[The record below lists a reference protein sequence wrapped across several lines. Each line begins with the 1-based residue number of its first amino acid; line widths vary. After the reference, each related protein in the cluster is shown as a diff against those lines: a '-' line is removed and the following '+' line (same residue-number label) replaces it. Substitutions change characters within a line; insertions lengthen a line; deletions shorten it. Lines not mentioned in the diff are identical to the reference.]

1 MGFPGEIVASSGYAN
16 LQSLWFLLIAVLWI
30 GYFVLEGFDFGVGVL
45 YRFLGRDDAER
56 RELLM
61 TIQPV
66 WDGYQVWLLTAGG
79 ATFAAFPGWYASLF
93 SGFYLAL
100 LLILIGLIVRG
111 VAIEYRN
118 KHDGVEWRRRWDVAL
133 PASSALVAL
142 LWGVAFANIVRGVPL
157 DRAGDYTGDLL
168 TLLNGYALL
177 GGVTLLAVFLLHG
190 ALFLS
195 MRLTGTLQERAR
207 LAALRLW
214 PFAAVPLIAFVA
226 WTAADAASS
235 APRRI
240 LAVAIGVAGVLAAAA
255 TLPLTRGRRPGAAF
269 GASCT
274 AIVLV
279 VATLFL
285 WLYPNVLPSSTSG
298 VPNLTIFGTAS
309 NHYSLVAMTVVAVLF
324 VPVVLGYQLWA
335 FLVFHG
341 RPGGTGGAQPPSPID
356 LIART
361 PLGRKPEQDR
371 P

>member
-1 MGFPGEIVASSGYAN
+1 VLAASGYGN

-45 YRFLGRDDAER
+45 YRFVGRTDAER
-56 RELLM
+56 RTALM

-100 LLILIGLIVRG
+100 LLILVGLIVRG

-118 KHDGVEWRRRWDVAL
+118 KHDGVEWRRRWDLAL
-133 PASSALVAL
+133 PASSGLVAL
-142 LWGVAFANIVRGVPL
+142 LWGVAFANIVHGVPL
-157 DRAGDYTGDLL
+157 DRSGDYTGDLL

-195 MRLTGTLQERAR
+195 VRLTGELQERAR
-207 LAALRLW
+207 KAALRLW
-214 PFAAVPLIAFVA
+214 LMAAPLLIAFLAWSVA
-226 WTAADAASS
+226 DLASS

-240 LAVAIGVAGVLAAAA
+240 LAVVLAAVGLACAA
-255 TLPLTRGRRPGAAF
+255 GTLPLTWLRRAGAAF
-269 GASCT
+269 AASCI

-279 VATLFL
+279 VAMLFL
-285 WLYPNVLPSSTSG
+285 WLYPNVLVSSTGG
-298 VPNLTIFGTAS
+298 VPSLTVFGTAS
-309 NHYSLVAMTVVAVLF
+309 NHYSLVAMTVVAALF

-341 RPGGTGGAQPPSPID
+341 RPGGDAGEPPSPLD

-361 PLGRKPEQDR
+361 PLGRKPEPDS
-371 P
+371 